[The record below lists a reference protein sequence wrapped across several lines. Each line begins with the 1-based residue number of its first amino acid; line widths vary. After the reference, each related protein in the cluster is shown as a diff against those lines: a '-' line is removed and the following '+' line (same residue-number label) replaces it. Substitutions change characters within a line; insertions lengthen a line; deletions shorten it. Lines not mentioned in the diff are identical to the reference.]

1 MLRANRLRAI
11 PESLCSKNVLLSYMA
26 IGAGVDFKVSRR
38 FSIRLL
44 QVNYLMTRFNEL
56 GLGAQSQNNLR
67 VSSGV
72 VSASNRSNC
81 ASRRHSTSVARCRQK
96 GLMRQASA
104 RCTFGPAAFAST
116 ASFERLNFIAP
127 IIATCKSR

>member
-1 MLRANRLRAI
+1 MLRASRLRAI

-72 VSASNRSNC
+72 VFR
-81 ASRRHSTSVARCRQK
+81 
-96 GLMRQASA
+96 
-104 RCTFGPAAFAST
+104 F
-116 ASFERLNFIAP
+116 
-127 IIATCKSR
+127 

>member
-1 MLRANRLRAI
+1 
-11 PESLCSKNVLLSYMA
+11 MA

-72 VSASNRSNC
+72 VFR
-81 ASRRHSTSVARCRQK
+81 
-96 GLMRQASA
+96 
-104 RCTFGPAAFAST
+104 F
-116 ASFERLNFIAP
+116 
-127 IIATCKSR
+127 